1 MKFEIRA
8 THSGAIPFTATVYV
22 IAISGQQV
30 NFLNHPD
37 AGVSA
42 DDAGPEAHRYPEQHV
57 LARRRNLHFFHR
69 GPVDDELWHLDARMF
84 RGKDRVQR
92 RRRHPHSNSSTH
104 TGHPANFDRLTEI
117 MPVTKMMR
125 KVIDPKPRVIRMAL
139 CAPRAAAGS
148 GRRTGGSDPLDSED
162 LAGTIVQ
169 VGFIE
174 I

>member
-37 AGVSA
+37 AGVSE

-57 LARRRNLHFFHR
+57 LARKRNLHFFHR
-69 GPVDDELWHLDARMF
+69 RSVDDELWRLDASVAKTAF
-84 RGKDRVQR
+84 
-92 RRRHPHSNSSTH
+92 S
-104 TGHPANFDRLTEI
+104 A
-117 MPVTKMMR
+117 
-125 KVIDPKPRVIRMAL
+125 
-139 CAPRAAAGS
+139 APRGS
-148 GRRTGGSDPLDSED
+148 GIGSSNGRLQPVGFVTED

-174 I
+174 K

>member
-8 THSGAIPFTATVYV
+8 THSGAIPFAATVYV

-37 AGVSA
+37 AGVSE

-57 LARRRNLHFFHR
+57 LARKRNLHFFHR

-139 CAPRAAAGS
+139 RARPVRDRVTERAAQSAGFL
-148 GRRTGGSDPLDSED
+148 TED
-162 LAGTIVQ
+162 IARTIVQ
-169 VGFIE
+169 AGFIE
-174 I
+174 K